1 MEKRK
6 AKKKQI
12 SVLFWRLVRAD
23 VKRESLE
30 LPSNNR
36 AQKIPFSK

>member
-6 AKKKQI
+6 AKKQI
-12 SVLFWRLVRAD
+12 SVLFWRLVHAD

-36 AQKIPFSK
+36 ARKKAFSK